1 MKTIPKII
9 FSILLCSFAISAFP
23 QSNNLINSFAK
34 SIKFEREREYLQAIN
49 VLKENYDPKSYET
62 NLRLGWLYYM
72 VGQFADSK
80 NYYTLAMGEMPN
92 SLEAKVGYLYPVAA
106 TSTTDLTSLLN
117 QYNKILEINPKDVN
131 SNYQLGFYNY
141 NKGNFEIAKKY
152 FSKIVDLYPS
162 AYEYDLRIAWAKVN
176 KLPVNDKLNEAF
188 AKSYEFETKRNF
200 GSAIAV
206 LKDVYDPTY
215 YDVNLRLGWLY
226 YKNAQ
231 YTESEKYYKTA
242 IDLKPDA
249 TEPRLGYTYPLH
261 QSGNKNELI
270 NQYKK
275 IIELDPF
282 NTDAYYQLGMLYYD
296 KKEYAAADESFQKI
310 VNLYPFTYYGVLMS
324 GWTNYQ
330 LNKKEEAKKLFHKV
344 LMIVPSDKSALE
356 GLALIK

>member
-1 MKTIPKII
+1 VILSL
-9 FSILLCSFAISAFP
+9 FSISAYS
-23 QSNNLINSFAK
+23 QSNYQINSFAK
-34 SIKFEREREYLQAIN
+34 SIKLEREREYIQAIN
-49 VLKENYDPKSYET
+49 VLKESYDPKSYET

-72 VGQFADSK
+72 AGQYADSK
-80 NYYTLAMGEMPN
+80 SYYLLAMGSMPN

-106 TSTTDLTSLLN
+106 TSTSDLTSLLN

-141 NKGNFEIAKKY
+141 NKGNLEIAKNY
-152 FSKIVDLYPS
+152 FSKILDLYPS

-176 KLPVNDKLNEAF
+176 KLPINDKLNDVF

-200 GSAIAV
+200 SSAIAV
-206 LKDVYDPTY
+206 LKDIYDPTY

-231 YTESEKYYKTA
+231 YAESEKYYKTA
-242 IDLKPDA
+242 IDLKPNA

-261 QSGNKNELI
+261 QLGNRNELI
-270 NQYKK
+270 TQYKK

-282 NTDAYYQLGMLYYD
+282 NTDAHYQLGMLYYD

-310 VNLYPFTYYGVLMS
+310 VDLYPFTYYGVLMS

-330 LNKKEEAKKLFHKV
+330 LNKKDEAKKLFHKV